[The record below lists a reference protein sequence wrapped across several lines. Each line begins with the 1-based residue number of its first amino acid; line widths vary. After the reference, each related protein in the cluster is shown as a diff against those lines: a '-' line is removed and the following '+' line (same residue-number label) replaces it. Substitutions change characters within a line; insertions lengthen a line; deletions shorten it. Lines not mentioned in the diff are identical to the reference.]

1 MLTTKQRRVARAVY
15 EGQLTEEQLC
25 REFGITLKLL
35 RRWLVSEE
43 LQRELAR
50 LCETSARETRL
61 IINRYGPIA
70 AAKLVTLLDSDKEDI
85 ARRSALDM
93 IDRCCGERPAGS
105 DENETDNPAGISDEQ
120 ARRMLLTLAE
130 GIRCRA

>member
-43 LQRELAR
+43 LQRELACDVYIQR
-50 LCETSARETRL
+50 IKE
-61 IINRYGPIA
+61 RY
-70 AAKLVTLLDSDKEDI
+70 L
-85 ARRSALDM
+85 
-93 IDRCCGERPAGS
+93 
-105 DENETDNPAGISDEQ
+105 
-120 ARRMLLTLAE
+120 
-130 GIRCRA
+130 